1 MPVVTFQVLLIIAAF
16 FLLYGFFNYLR
27 SPERKLKKAK
37 LKQQFFL
44 IDEQE
49 NVQKNMRF
57 VYKGCLFE
65 GEKYIGSW
73 KQEFVVKNIH
83 VFVHD
88 PLELK
93 GISKEDLILL
103 EEKIKHFY
111 PHATITWKHPINVI
125 LKTN

>member
-1 MPVVTFQVLLIIAAF
+1 MPVVTFQVLLIIAAC

-37 LKQQFFL
+37 QSKEFF
-44 IDEQE
+44 IVDDEE
-49 NVQKNMRF
+49 NVQKNLQF

-73 KQEFVVKNIH
+73 EQQFVVANIDI
-83 VFVHD
+83 FVHD

-93 GISKEDLILL
+93 GISKKDLVFL
-103 EEKIKHFY
+103 EEKIKSFY
-111 PHATITWKHPINVI
+111 PHADIHWKHPISV
-125 LKTN
+125 LL